1 MDTPFLKIFQVTW
14 KVQVLNVLAIYS
26 IFLGLAS
33 LASRVFS
40 SKYRSEYPVGLMLA
54 MVLLYVFGCIQQL
67 ELGVKVVVFAA
78 IVGGGL
84 GIWSLFT
91 GKQHRYSILRQG
103 GELAILFALALVFSW
118 GAEYWVWDEFSHW
131 GAEAEFLA
139 INHNLPTDK
148 EILEFPNYI
157 PGITLLR
164 YFTEFFLA
172 GSGISS
178 FYLVTWLFSLSAIYC
193 VSYSEFRGKWLTT
206 VVIVF
211 FTYLAFFQS
220 LTLTLLIDPLQSL
233 VFLMALRFSLKNEN
247 DSFKIMLLAVIS
259 VVLLKHVGLILGMLV
274 LMYYVGMRRFA
285 DGVTLKALLP
295 RSLMILV
302 AVLATFLSWEAYVAA
317 YGLKNAFAGPSIMF
331 KGPGIIEN
339 FSIGLR
345 HVMTNFFPNAP
356 LLPVAYELP
365 FLSAGIHLWLFICIA
380 TCAAIALT
388 YNRYCDRKGFF
399 LTFGFLLSSSALYIL
414 FLSYVA
420 ITSGWFSD
428 VYSFGRYFMVVFFA
442 AFLLQYFAARDGLS
456 IVRCTL
462 IAVLMIGA
470 ASVTAPPL
478 NMFFVSEK
486 RASVPLNEEYR
497 IKADVL
503 KKHAAR
509 NARIM
514 YVDGKDSIF
523 GFFMFRLK
531 TLPMRYAPY
540 KFFVNANGVASP
552 EETEQFKDFMCT
564 FDFVYADGAPDDF
577 WKRNGHL
584 FDVTGGHVYKINQ
597 GQSGQKGDCAAVLL
611 ER

>member
-1 MDTPFLKIFQVTW
+1 MDTPFLKIFKVRW

-78 IVGGGL
+78 VVGGGL
-84 GIWSLFT
+84 GIWSLFS
-91 GKQHRYSILRQG
+91 GNQHRYSILRQG
-103 GELAILFALALVFSW
+103 LELAIIFALALVLSW

-148 EILEFPNYI
+148 EVMVFPNYI

-164 YFTEFFLA
+164 YFAEFFLA
-172 GSGISS
+172 GSGLSS
-178 FYLVTWLFSLSAIYC
+178 FYLVTWFFSLCVIYC
-193 VSYSEFRGKWLTT
+193 VSYSESRVKWLAT

-211 FTYLAFFQS
+211 FAYLAFFQS

-233 VFLMALRFSLKNEN
+233 VFLMALRFALKNDN

-259 VVLLKHVGLILGMLV
+259 VVLLKHVGLVLGMLV
-274 LMYYVGMRRFA
+274 LMYYVGMRRFV
-285 DGVTLKALLP
+285 DGVTLKGLLP

-317 YGLKNAFAGPSIMF
+317 YGLKIAFAGPSIMF
-331 KGPGIIEN
+331 KGAGLIEN
-339 FSIGLR
+339 FSIGLH
-345 HVMTNFFPNAP
+345 HVTMNIFPHAP
-356 LLPVAYELP
+356 FLPVAYELSL
-365 FLSAGIHLWLFICIA
+365 LSSGIHLWLFICIA
-380 TCAAIALT
+380 TCASLILT
-388 YNRYCDRKGFF
+388 YNRHSDRKGFF
-399 LTFGFLLSSSALYIL
+399 LTFGFLLVSTILYLL
-414 FLSYVA
+414 FLSYITVA
-420 ITSGWFSD
+420 SGWFND
-428 VYSFGRYFMVVFFA
+428 IYSFGRYFMAVFFA

-456 IVRCTL
+456 SIRCIL
-462 IAVLMIGA
+462 IAALMIGA

-497 IKADVL
+497 IKADLL
-503 KKHAAR
+503 KKHAVG
-509 NARIM
+509 NERIM
-514 YVDGKDSIF
+514 YVDGKDSSF

-531 TLPMRYAPY
+531 TLPMRYARYAP
-540 KFFVNANGVASP
+540 FVNAKGVASAK
-552 EETEQFKDFMCT
+552 ESEQFRKFLCT